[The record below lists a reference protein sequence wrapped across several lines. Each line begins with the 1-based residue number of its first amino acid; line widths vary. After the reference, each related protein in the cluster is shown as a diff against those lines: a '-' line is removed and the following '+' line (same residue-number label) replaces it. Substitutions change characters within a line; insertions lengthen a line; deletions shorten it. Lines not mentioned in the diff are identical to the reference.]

1 MTQGDT
7 ETRFMHLLQPIRD
20 LTKNWEVDIASQLE
34 DYLTEIE
41 EIRISFDGGS
51 TSMNFAEAALLIQG
65 SACIYSKKVE
75 YLYALVYQTLD
86 LLASKKK
93 LQQPSSVD
101 EEGHDKDVSFAYQ
114 KNAEEFLSLDD
125 IQIAK
130 NIDLKEVDLNDNL
143 VKVIPRTPLSLLK
156 VNGLGEDVPLK
167 DAKGEILGKMADFR
181 LMTSVIHAS
190 GTLLLDMSHMSLLE
204 ASLMRHPMSTPM
216 PGPQPGDK
224 NANDLKGFPEV
235 AKEPVV
241 DNTDEP
247 PFQQDANMSYDV
259 DMADPPEESF
269 TEPIKP
275 GQNQMKA
282 RRELRPLR
290 IQPKPLAP
298 PTVDPWATLDPHEAK
313 SLPEKP
319 FKKGKPFK
327 IPAALLGASRKKRK
341 RKGSP
346 EKPPTKDL
354 TPISQFITK
363 AYYSHASK
371 FPNNA
376 LKRPLFPE
384 FDNVYYTEFK
394 RQQAA
399 RRKEKEILAKE
410 GRFQEL
416 AEWEAEEDDF
426 NHAPEE
432 PLGGAESGLEDYGG
446 AEMGDDGDDDNYNG
460 RGGLDGMVDDVGAVN
475 RSGGEIPSSQEIIT
489 SYEELVRKHVE
500 AYMISAQQYTQVTEL
515 GRRVQAWEERINPI
529 LHREEKYG
537 FFDIHEYGTIVL
549 DKLEAVEHKEKTG
562 KRAVPFSKLMEDRQA
577 HDISRLFLATLQLA
591 NNYNV
596 EIGGPGLE
604 EDGMDTMTLK
614 LLSKKRHNEELQEYR
629 APSLDK

>member
-7 ETRFMHLLQPIRD
+7 EARFLHLLQPIRD

-34 DYLTEIE
+34 DYLLEIG
-41 EIRISFDGGS
+41 EIRITFDGGS
-51 TSMNFAEAALLIQG
+51 TSMNFAEAALVIQG

-93 LQQPSSVD
+93 LQQQSSVD
-101 EEGHDKDVSFAYQ
+101 EEGNDKDATFAYQ

-143 VKVIPRTPLSLLK
+143 VKIVPRTPMSLLK
-156 VNGLGEDVPLK
+156 VNGLEEDVPLK
-167 DAKGEILGKMADFR
+167 DSKGEVLGKMADFR
-181 LMTSVIHAS
+181 LMTSVVQAS

-204 ASLMRHPMSTPM
+204 ASMMRHPMSTPL
-216 PGPQPGDK
+216 PGPLQGN
-224 NANDLKGFPEV
+224 NANDGNGFPDNAV
-235 AKEPVV
+235 EPMGDNV
-241 DNTDEP
+241 DEMP
-247 PFQQDANMSYDV
+247 LHQDANMSLDDV
-259 DMADPPEESF
+259 DMADPPDESF
-269 TEPIKP
+269 TEPP
-275 GQNQMKA
+275 HPEPNQMEG

-290 IQPKPLAP
+290 IQPKLKAP
-298 PTVDPWATLDPHEAK
+298 AVDPWTTLDPHEAK
-313 SLPEKP
+313 ALPEKP

-327 IPAALLGASRKKRK
+327 IPASLLAANSKKRK
-341 RKGSP
+341 RKGLP
-346 EKPPTKDL
+346 EKPQTQPL
-354 TPISQFITK
+354 TPICQFINK

-371 FPNNA
+371 FPNSA

-384 FDNVYYTEFK
+384 FDNLYYAEFK

-399 RRKEKEILAKE
+399 RKKEKEILAKQ

-416 AEWEAEEDDF
+416 AEQEAEEENDF
-426 NHAPEE
+426 NPAPEE
-432 PLGGAESGLEDYGG
+432 GPLGGAELAGMEDYGG
-446 AEMGDDGDDDNYNG
+446 AGLDDVDDDE
-460 RGGLDGMVDDVGAVN
+460 GGGGFDGMAGDFGAVD
-475 RSGGEIPSSQEIIT
+475 RSGGEFPSTQEIVT

-515 GRRVQAWEERINPI
+515 GRRVQAWEDRISPI
-529 LHREEKYG
+529 LHREEKFG

-549 DKLEAVEHKEKTG
+549 DRLEEVEKKEQKTG
-562 KRAVPFSKLMEDRQA
+562 QAIPFSKLMEDRHA

-591 NNYNV
+591 NVYNV
-596 EIGGPGLE
+596 EIDSRGTD
-604 EDGMDTMTLK
+604 EDAMDTMSLK
-614 LLSKKRHNEELQEYR
+614 LLNKKRHNEELQEYR
-629 APSLDK
+629 APSFDK